1 MMIDR
6 ISKVPLYH
14 QLYELLRS
22 KIESGEFAPGDML
35 PTENELL
42 EQYQLSR
49 NTVRQALQELVN
61 SGWVVR
67 QRGRGSFVTHRPIEQ
82 GLNRIISFTE
92 DMRNRGLTP
101 GTQIISA
108 ELMPAPEHIAA
119 ALGIEK
125 GEELA
130 HLSRLRLADG
140 EPMSVEQ
147 SYLVHRHCPGILNR
161 DYARTP
167 LREEL
172 QATYGI
178 CLVYATQTIRAVP
191 ASSDLA
197 QMLNLERSAALLL
210 IERVSYSQQNQPVEY
225 LRLHHR
231 GDRYVLYNELRDECN

>member
-1 MMIDR
+1 MIDR
-6 ISKVPLYH
+6 TSKVPLYH
-14 QLYELLRS
+14 QLYEMLLG
-22 KIESGEFAPGDML
+22 KIESGELAPGDML

-49 NTVRQALQELVN
+49 NTVRQALNELVN

-67 QRGRGSFVTHRPIEQ
+67 QRGRGSFVTRRPIEQ

-101 GTQIISA
+101 GTEIISA
-108 ELMPAPEHIAA
+108 ELIPATEHLAA
-119 ALGIEK
+119 ALGIAK

-130 HLSRLRLADG
+130 HLTRLRLADG
-140 EPMSVEQ
+140 EPMSVEE
-147 SYLVHRHCPGILNR
+147 SYLVHRYCPGILGR
-161 DYARTP
+161 DYAQTP

-172 QATYGI
+172 QRTYGI

-191 ASSDLA
+191 ASADLA
-197 QMLNLERSAALLL
+197 RTLGLERSSAILL
-210 IERVSYSQQNQPVEY
+210 IERISFSQENQPVEY

-231 GDRYVLYNELRDECN
+231 GDRYVLHNELQDEYS